1 MALETLPNILE
12 VSPTMNP
19 TANMNLVGNI
29 ENASKVTNTASSST
43 ILGVLGII
51 AAVGS
56 AIAGAVTSRKN
67 RKAQEQA
74 NQENWEHTLYLQ
86 NYQNEYNSP
95 KAQMERLEEA
105 GLNPN
110 LVYGQGGATQ
120 AASTD
125 NYTGSQAPRR
135 EFDLD
140 KSISLA
146 LTALQLNEEMKNNA
160 AQRDYYRAL
169 ASKTDAQA
177 QKEQNSVLSDAQK
190 RDLDNQL
197 KQVQIERQRLEFL
210 YEQEAE
216 PLKIQEQ
223 RQKVLIAEANARI
236 LQNKDRMLSIDL
248 QYYDERQKMELQAL
262 GLDIEKDSQAIE
274 RAKFDLQFLKDV
286 RDFNYII
293 LQEGAN
299 LKKEQVRKLGEE
311 INIMINRGASS
322 DEIINLI
329 NDEIQNPTAKQYVK
343 AAYYLLGQ
351 IMGFGIK
358 IKNANKTPVYNTTE
372 NHTHTGGTVVNSY
385 KNNTI
390 TAN

>member
-1 MALETLPNILE
+1 MALQTLPNILE
-12 VSPTMNP
+12 VAPGINP
-19 TANMNLVGNI
+19 TQNLNLVGETAANT
-29 ENASKVTNTASSST
+29 AANTASSSL
-43 ILGVLGII
+43 LGVLGII

-56 AIAGAVTSRKN
+56 IVSGVVQGVKN
-67 RKAQEQA
+67 RKAQEKA
-74 NQENWEHTLYLQ
+74 NRENWEHTLYLQ

-95 KAQMERLEEA
+95 KAVMQRLEEA

-125 NYTGSQAPRR
+125 NYTGSQAARR

-140 KSISLA
+140 KSLTLA
-146 LTALQLNEEMKNNA
+146 LSALQMQEEMKNNSV
-160 AQRDYYRAL
+160 QREYYRAL

-177 QKEQNSVLSDAQK
+177 TKEQNSVLTDSQK
-190 RDLDNQL
+190 RELELQL
-197 KQVQIERQRLEFL
+197 KQVQVERQRLEYL
-210 YEQEAE
+210 YEIEAE
-216 PLKIQEQ
+216 PLKIKEQ
-223 RQKVLIAEANARI
+223 RQKVLIAEANTRI
-236 LQNKDRMLSIDL
+236 LQNKQRMLDIDL

-262 GLDIEKDSQAIE
+262 GLNIEKDSQAIE
-274 RAKFDLQFLKDV
+274 RAKFDLQFLNDV

-311 INIMINRGASS
+311 INVMINRGASS
-322 DEIINLI
+322 DEILNLI
-329 NDEIQNPTAKQYVK
+329 NEEIQNPTAKQYVK

-358 IKNANKTPVYNTTE
+358 LRSSSQP
-372 NHTHTGGTVVNSY
+372 GTVVNHNGDRVIHNY
-385 KNNTI
+385 NN
-390 TAN
+390 

>member
-1 MALETLPNILE
+1 MALETIPNILE

-29 ENASKVTNTASSST
+29 ENATKVTNTASSSA

-67 RKAQEQA
+67 RKAQEQT
-74 NQENWEHTLYLQ
+74 NKENWEHTLYLQ

-95 KAQMERLEEA
+95 KAQMDRLEEA

-236 LQNKDRMLSIDL
+236 LQNKDKMLTIDL

-329 NDEIQNPTAKQYVK
+329 NDEIENPTAKQYVK

-358 IKNANKTPVYNTTE
+358 IKN
-372 NHTHTGGTVVNSY
+372 VNSY
-385 KNNTI
+385 KNNNF
-390 TAN
+390 TAQ